1 MLKLRLCSFT
11 LLKRDRRA
19 YIKTELNMLSQL
31 QCKFTVIILH
41 GDSPICLVLSSDF
54 QYMWKML
61 EIKAAKFIVYKASL
75 LYVDMEIFCAMDIL
89 VVFKM
94 L

>member
-1 MLKLRLCSFT
+1 M
-11 LLKRDRRA
+11 
-19 YIKTELNMLSQL
+19 
-31 QCKFTVIILH
+31 VILLH
-41 GDSPICLVLSSDF
+41 GDSPMCLVWSSDF

-61 EIKAAKFIVYKASL
+61 EIKAAKFTGYKASL
-75 LYVDMEIFCAMDIL
+75 LCINVEIFCAMDML